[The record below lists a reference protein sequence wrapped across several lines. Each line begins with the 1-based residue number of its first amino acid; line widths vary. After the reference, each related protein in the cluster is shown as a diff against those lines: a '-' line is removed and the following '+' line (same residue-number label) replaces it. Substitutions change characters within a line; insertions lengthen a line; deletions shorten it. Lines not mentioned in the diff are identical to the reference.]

1 MYLLKSGVY
10 RDEKYP
16 NITLVEKCETII
28 SNENIN
34 WANLQ
39 TNNDKRRIKWQIKF
53 L

>member
-16 NITLVEKCETII
+16 NITLVERCETII

-39 TNNDKRRIKWQIKF
+39 TNNDKKEN
-53 L
+53 